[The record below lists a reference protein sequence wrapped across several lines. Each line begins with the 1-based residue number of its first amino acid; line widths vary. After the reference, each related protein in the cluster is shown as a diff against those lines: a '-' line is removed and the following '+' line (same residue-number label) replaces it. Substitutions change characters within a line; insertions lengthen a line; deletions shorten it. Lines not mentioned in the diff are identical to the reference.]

1 MQSNFAPTNKP
12 RILTIDALRG
22 FALFGIFFAH
32 MIMWFVGGPLPEVY
46 YTMYKDIASGI
57 TFAVYMLLVN
67 AKFFAVFSFLFGL
80 SFYIQMQSLAQRYPN
95 VATRFA
101 WRLCILGMIA
111 VVHHC
116 FWRADILSIYVPL
129 GLLLLFFRRLSDKA
143 LLVTGFILILNIPS
157 KIIELI
163 SIFGF
168 DHYPLVDS
176 KMQQDAQAMLFA
188 VSQAS
193 LGEMIQHNAQAVYF
207 KLAYQI
213 NSGRLWITLGFFL
226 LGMLVGR
233 WQWFEKI
240 EEHKEILKS
249 ICKKSAWILLAILL
263 LGTLLAAGIFISKI
277 PVEDN
282 HLIAW
287 LSGLLFDCLN
297 ACLAFIYISGFVLLM
312 LKPRWFAFLSTLA
325 PAGKMALTTYLMQS
339 LIGVFIFFNVGL
351 GIFPLTSPAENALL
365 AMAIFGLQIFFCR
378 WWLHYFNYGPVE
390 WLWRSG
396 TDLKWQTFRKI
407 KI

>member
-1 MQSNFAPTNKP
+1 MQAAPAQMQVKP

-46 YTMYKDIASGI
+46 YTMYQDVMSGI
-57 TFAVYMLLVN
+57 SFAIYMLLVN
-67 AKFFAVFSFLFGL
+67 AKFFAIFSFLFGL

-95 VATRFA
+95 VAARFA

-111 VVHHC
+111 ILHHC

-129 GLLLLFFRRLSDKA
+129 GFLLLFFRHLSDKA
-143 LLVTGFILILNIPS
+143 LLIIGFILILNIPS
-157 KIIELI
+157 KLVELI

-168 DHYPLVDS
+168 QHYPLMDS
-176 KMQQDAQAMLFA
+176 RMKQDAQAMLYT

-193 LGEMIQHNAQAVYF
+193 FAEMVQHNAQASYE

-240 EEHKEILKS
+240 EEHKHQLKT
-249 ICKKSAWILLAILL
+249 ICKKSAWILLIVFVVGL
-263 LGTLLAAGIFISKI
+263 LLAAVVFISKM

-282 HLIAW
+282 HFLAW
-287 LSGLLFDCLN
+287 ISGLLFDGLN
-297 ACLAFIYISGFVLLM
+297 ACLTFIYISGFALLM
-312 LKPRWFAFLSTLA
+312 LKPRWFKVLSTLA
-325 PAGKMALTTYLMQS
+325 PAGKMALTTYLTQS

-351 GIFPLTSPAENALL
+351 GVFPLTSPAENALL
-365 AMAIFGLQIFFCR
+365 AIAIFGLQIFFCR
-378 WWLHYFNYGPVE
+378 WWLQHFNYGPVE

-396 TDLKWQTFRKI
+396 TDLKWQRMRR
-407 KI
+407 